1 MSATILDAPD
11 ATVMAIFEKRRRG
24 IRLTPKEE
32 QRLQARLSAEAE
44 TERTGG
50 TVKRSIVPAP
60 APGAQMTPG
69 QKGAA
74 EAQAMIDSLRGRD
87 ATMRKNGFPG
97 DPTLPPATATGMD
110 GAISATAKMR
120 RSPITNDATTEQK
133 VADNAAGPHIGA
145 DGQPATWKTPMRVAG
160 RMNGAS
166 FDSAAPASAGG
177 ISMVGAD
184 GQPKIWK
191 NGKFETLAPAAPAAA
206 TAFAASAPTPAVVNE
221 PGDEPDVPG
230 VADESDSYL
239 DNPAAARSI
248 AAKNFA
254 APPVVKPD
262 AVQPSAPAPVVRAD
276 TAQPAATP
284 PVIQPDAEQPQPM
297 LAGMPTKDGA
307 GISAMLEDATRGP
320 ISPAVKNAFAAPA
333 PAPRPQPSIASPGY
347 QPAPVMN
354 IVNRRAPAVGRAISA
369 VGNVL
374 NPPSAAWNNPAFT
387 GNDLVPTSIPK
398 PKPMQADA
406 TVYDPFDE
414 KRKRRAMAMQPE

>member
-32 QRLQARLSAEAE
+32 QRLQARLQAEAE

-60 APGAQMTPG
+60 APGSQPMTAG

-74 EAQAMIDSLRGRD
+74 EAQAAIDSLRGRD

-97 DPTLPPATATGMD
+97 DPTLPPAPSGMD

-133 VADNAAGPHIGA
+133 AADNAAGPHMGA
-145 DGQPATWKTPMRVAG
+145 DGQPATWNMPKRVAG

-166 FDSAAPASAGG
+166 FDSAAPASTGG

-191 NGKFETLAPAAPAAA
+191 NGNFETLAPAAAAPAMASAAPAAPA
-206 TAFAASAPTPAVVNE
+206 AVVNE

-239 DNPAAARSI
+239 DNPVAARSV

-262 AVQPSAPAPVVRAD
+262 AVQPSAVAAAPAPVVKPDA
-276 TAQPAATP
+276 P
-284 PVIQPDAEQPQPM
+284 PVIQPDTVQPQPL
-297 LAGMPTKDGA
+297 LAGMPTANGA
-307 GISAMLEDATRGP
+307 GIGSMLADSTSGP
-320 ISPAVKNAFAAPA
+320 ISPAVKNAFAP
-333 PAPRPQPSIASPGY
+333 PAPRGGVPNTPGNYQPSSLTDIIS
-347 QPAPVMN
+347 
-354 IVNRRAPAVGRAISA
+354 RRAPAVARAASA
-369 VGNVL
+369 VGNAL
-374 NPPSAAWNNPAFT
+374 NPPTAAWNGPGMT
-387 GNDLVPTSIPK
+387 GQTLAATTIPK
-398 PKPMQADA
+398 PKPVQADA
-406 TVYDPFDE
+406 PTYNPFDE
-414 KRKRRAMAMQPE
+414 ERKRRAMAMQPE